1 MSGGWKIGLYE
12 GEPYVSGEQPS
23 RPVIKL
29 NTNENPYPPSPNVIR
44 AIRELDTDSLRL
56 YPKQDGGD
64 LRLALAAHYEVSKEN
79 VFVGNG
85 SDEVLALAFR
95 ACFGTGKPVLFADV
109 TYSFYPVWCSFFGI
123 PYEIFPLNED
133 FLPVARDYMRPN
145 GGIVLCDP
153 NAPTGIGMGNEFL
166 REILDANQDSVV
178 IVDAAYADFAEE
190 NAVPLVS
197 EYPNLLV
204 TGTFSKSRSLAG
216 LRIGFAI
223 GSREIIRALMS
234 AKDSFNS
241 YPLDRAA
248 IVAGE
253 AAAADEEYFRMTT
266 DRIKLTRDETEEK
279 LRELGFGA
287 TKSQTNFIF
296 AGCGSPQRAKDLF
309 EYLRSQD
316 IFVRYFDKPR
326 INDRLRISVGRPEEM
341 EALITEI
348 EAFLKTER
356 G

>member
-1 MSGGWKIGLYE
+1 MSSGWKKGLYG

-29 NTNENPYPPSPNVIR
+29 NTNENPYPPSPDVIR
-44 AIRELDTDSLRL
+44 AIRDIDTDSLRL

-64 LRLALAAHYEVSKEN
+64 FRLALAKHYRVSKDL

-95 ACFGTGKPVLFADV
+95 ACFGTGEPILFADV
-109 TYSFYPVWCSFFGI
+109 TYSFYPVWCDFFGI
-123 PYEIFPLNED
+123 PYEICPLDEQ
-133 FLPVARDYMRPN
+133 FRPLVQDYARPN
-145 GGIVLCDP
+145 GGIVLSDP
-153 NAPTGIGMGNEFL
+153 NAPTSVGMGNAFL
-166 REILDANQDSVV
+166 REILEANPDSIV

-190 NAVPLVS
+190 NAVPLTT
-197 EYPNLLV
+197 EYDNLLV

-223 GSREIIRALMS
+223 GSREIIRALMA

-241 YPLDRAA
+241 YPLDRVA

-253 AAAADEEYFRMTT
+253 AAAADEEYFQMTT
-266 DRIKLTRDETEEK
+266 ERIKRTRDETIEQ
-279 LRELGFGA
+279 LSALGFA
-287 TKSQTNFIF
+287 VIKSQTNFIF
-296 AGCGSPQRAKDLF
+296 AGCGSAGRARALF
-309 EYLRSQD
+309 AYLRSQD

-326 INDRLRISVGRPEEM
+326 VDDHLRISVGRPEEM
-341 EALITEI
+341 EALLAEI
-348 EAFLKTER
+348 GVFLENER

>member
-1 MSGGWKIGLYE
+1 MSDGWKKGLYE

-29 NTNENPYPPSPNVIR
+29 NTNENPYPPSPDVIR

-64 LRLALAAHYEVSKEN
+64 LRLALARHYGITKDN
-79 VFVGNG
+79 IFVGNG

-95 ACFGTGKPVLFADV
+95 ACFGSGDPVLFADV
-109 TYSFYPVWCSFFGI
+109 TYSFYPVWCAFFGI
-123 PYEIFPLNED
+123 PYEICRLDED
-133 FLPVARDYMRPN
+133 FLPLTQDYTRPN

-166 REILDANQDSVV
+166 REVLTVNDDSIV

-197 EYPNLLV
+197 EYANLLV

-223 GSREIIRALMS
+223 GSREIIRALMA

-279 LRELGFGA
+279 LRDLGFDV

-296 AGCGSPQRAKDLF
+296 AGCGSPARAKTLF

-326 INDRLRISVGRPEEM
+326 INDRLRISIGRPEEM
-341 EALITEI
+341 EALIAEI
-348 EAFLKTER
+348 EVFLEKER